1 VELNKELYA
10 SEKKLKQ
17 SVDIKNMLI
26 SIISHDIITP
36 LRFISITAK
45 NAFKGKN
52 MLNMDFIKDIQT
64 TSDKLHHNAQN
75 ILNWIRYQNNLI
87 KVSKESVAVNPLVED
102 QLDLIAEMTAQKRNT
117 FINDIS
123 YDDVIFTDAT
133 IINIIIQNIF
143 SNANKYCQDTTIKI
157 TGENIGDKYH
167 LHIDDNGPGMSKE
180 NLMRIKEIK
189 ALRSVEVLSN
199 RSGIGYIIIVE
210 LLELLNS
217 KIKIESEEGKGT
229 KITLIL

>member
-1 VELNKELYA
+1 
-10 SEKKLKQ
+10 
-17 SVDIKNMLI
+17 M
-26 SIISHDIITP
+26 
-36 LRFISITAK
+36 
-45 NAFKGKN
+45 
-52 MLNMDFIKDIQT
+52 
-64 TSDKLHHNAQN
+64 
-75 ILNWIRYQNNLI
+75 
-87 KVSKESVAVNPLVED
+87 ED

>member
-1 VELNKELYA
+1 
-10 SEKKLKQ
+10 
-17 SVDIKNMLI
+17 MLI